1 MRYILD
7 QIRVHDKDEWRIIA
21 DTDSSHVWVVR
32 NGKTAYE
39 FENKNAAY
47 LFIANA
53 YRIQKQAEFQNLQ
66 PGQVYTFTM
75 ADGTTKNMR
84 VETNADNKVELVDEQ
99 NNKYVIPHINTTVT
113 PQSAINAPKTNTNT
127 VPPSSTVQSQKKKPL
142 STKIAYEYD
151 DPTVYMTHRCKHDNG
166 FLYRKSPG
174 MEERYCAQC
183 GAVYVATNDDDN
195 YRKFHSW
202 RNKGKIIYA
211 RDILQQY
218 VITAENEEAEE
229 PVEEGMGE
237 MIKEKRHLTPH
248 EVIDEAENLIRN
260 ALVRGVRLGAT
271 EIAEYMEEHY
281 DNKRQE
287 LLDGAA
293 LAWKKVLY
301 EEKYSN
307 EEKSNAPQGEYFG
320 PESPIDEPPP
330 KPKSDFMQTK
340 RLL

>member
-7 QIRVHDKDEWRIIA
+7 QIRVHDKDEWRVIA
-21 DTDSSHVWVVR
+21 DTDSPHVWVVR

-39 FENKNAAY
+39 FENKSAAY
-47 LFIANA
+47 LFITNA

-84 VETNADNKVELVDEQ
+84 VETNANNKIELVDEQ
-99 NNKYVIPHINTTVT
+99 NNKYIIPHINTNVT
-113 PQSAINAPKTNTNT
+113 PQSTINVPKTNNNITPT
-127 VPPSSTVQSQKKKPL
+127 MQPQAKKPL
-142 STKIAYEYD
+142 STKMAYEYH
-151 DPTVYMTHRCKHDNG
+151 DPTVYMTHRCKHDGG
-166 FLYRKSPG
+166 FLYRKHPG

-183 GAVYVATNDDDN
+183 GVVYVATNDDEN
-195 YRKFHSW
+195 YRRFYSW
-202 RNKGKIIYA
+202 RNKEKIIYA
-211 RDILQQY
+211 RDILQQHT
-218 VITAENEEAEE
+218 ILADNEKAEE
-229 PVEEGMGE
+229 PTEEGIAE
-237 MIKEKRHLTPH
+237 SFKEKRHLTPH
-248 EVIDEAENLIRN
+248 EIIDEAENLIRN

-271 EIAEYMEEHY
+271 EIAEYMEEYY

-287 LLDGAA
+287 LLDGIA

-320 PESPIDEPPP
+320 PESPIDESAP